1 MAVKWQILVWVIEKM
16 FLCHKYIKNIHR
28 LNNIAGSSFLL
39 LKVIFM
45 NKTAI
50 VNNEISLSNNFV
62 QEIKQLV
69 ARSRQ
74 EAYAAVNQ
82 TMVKAYWQIGRRIV
96 EEEQGGAE
104 RADYG
109 KQILKQL
116 STALIEEFGKGF
128 SVQNLYSFR
137 QFFMTFPEI
146 FSTSWRILTW
156 SHYKRLMHVSDPQ
169 AREWYAKEASEQ
181 MWSYATLNRNIS
193 TQYYER
199 LLLSQDK
206 APVEQEMKAL
216 TKGFDNDK
224 LEFVKNPVVAEF
236 LGMSP
241 TKAFVESELESA
253 ILTNLEKFLLE
264 LGKGFSFV
272 ERQKLIRT
280 EAKDY
285 FIDLVFYNF
294 KLKCFVLIDLKVG
307 QITHQDVGQME
318 MYVNMYDQNMRED
331 GDNPTLGIV
340 LCSETD
346 ADIARYMLNDS
357 KNVFMSKY
365 LLCLPSK
372 EQLKAEIERQKA
384 LFALQQKN
392 E

>member
-1 MAVKWQILVWVIEKM
+1 MD
-16 FLCHKYIKNIHR
+16 KNI
-28 LNNIAGSSFLL
+28 I
-39 LKVIFM
+39 I
-45 NKTAI
+45 
-50 VNNEISLSNNFV
+50 NNEVSLSSNFIH
-62 QEIKQLV
+62 EIKQLV

-82 TMVKAYWQIGRRIV
+82 AMVNAYWQIGRRIV

-104 RADYG
+104 RANYG

-116 STALIEEFGKGF
+116 SVALTEEFGKGF
-128 SVQNLYSFR
+128 SVQNLYYFR
-137 QFFMTFPEI
+137 QFYLTFPEI
-146 FSTSWRILTW
+146 FHTPCGILTW
-156 SHYKRLMHVSDPQ
+156 SHYRRLLSVTDPQ
-169 AREWYAKEASEQ
+169 ARNWYAKEASEQ

-199 LLLSQDK
+199 LLLSQNK
-206 APVEQEMKAL
+206 APVELEMKTL
-216 TKGFDNDK
+216 TREFDNDK

-236 LGMSP
+236 LGMTP

-253 ILTNLEKFLLE
+253 ILSNLEKFLLE

-318 MYVNMYDQNMRED
+318 MYVNMYDQNMREED
-331 GDNPTLGIV
+331 DNPTLGIV

-372 EQLKAEIERQKA
+372 EQLKVEIERQKA

-392 E
+392 EE

>member
-1 MAVKWQILVWVIEKM
+1 
-16 FLCHKYIKNIHR
+16 
-28 LNNIAGSSFLL
+28 
-39 LKVIFM
+39 M
-45 NKTAI
+45 NKSTIA
-50 VNNEISLSNNFV
+50 NNEVSLSSNFI

-82 TMVKAYWQIGRRIV
+82 AMVNAYWQIGRRIV

-104 RADYG
+104 RANYG

-116 STALIEEFGKGF
+116 SVALTEEFGKGF
-128 SVQNLYSFR
+128 SVQNLYYFR
-137 QFFMTFPEI
+137 QFYLTFPEI
-146 FSTSWRILTW
+146 FHTPCGILTW
-156 SHYKRLMHVSDPQ
+156 SHYRRLLSVTDPQ
-169 AREWYAKEASEQ
+169 ARNWYAKEASEQ

-199 LLLSQDK
+199 LLLSQNK
-206 APVEQEMKAL
+206 APVEQEMKTL
-216 TKGFDNDK
+216 TKEFDNDRQ
-224 LEFVKNPVVAEF
+224 EFVKNPFVAEF
-236 LGMSP
+236 LGMST
-241 TKAFVESELESA
+241 TKAFVESELETA
-253 ILTNLEKFLLE
+253 ILNNLEKFLLE

-280 EAKDY
+280 EAKNY

-307 QITHQDVGQME
+307 QITHQDVGQMK
-318 MYVNMYDQNMRED
+318 MYVNMYDQNIRED

-384 LFALQQKN
+384 IFALQQKN
-392 E
+392 EQ

>member
-1 MAVKWQILVWVIEKM
+1 MAPINQ
-16 FLCHKYIKNIHR
+16 
-28 LNNIAGSSFLL
+28 
-39 LKVIFM
+39 
-45 NKTAI
+45 
-50 VNNEISLSNNFV
+50 NEMSISNNFI

-74 EAYAAVNQ
+74 EAYVAVNQ
-82 TMVKAYWQIGRRIV
+82 TMVNAYWQIGRRIV

-104 RADYG
+104 RANYG

-116 STALIEEFGKGF
+116 SKALTEEFGKGF
-128 SVQNLYSFR
+128 SVQNLYYFR
-137 QFFMTFPEI
+137 QFYLTFPEI
-146 FSTSWRILTW
+146 LHTPCGILTW
-156 SHYKRLMHVSDPQ
+156 SHYRRLLSVADPQ
-169 AREWYAKEASEQ
+169 ARNWYAKEAAEQ

-199 LLLSQDK
+199 LLLSQEK
-206 APVEQEMKAL
+206 APVELEMKAL
-216 TKGFDNDK
+216 TQEFDNDK

-236 LGMSP
+236 LGMSS
-241 TKAFVESELESA
+241 TKAFVESELETA
-253 ILTNLEKFLLE
+253 ILSNLEKFLLE

-365 LLCLPSK
+365 LLYLPSK
-372 EQLKAEIERQKA
+372 EQLKVEIERQKA

-392 E
+392 EE

>member
-1 MAVKWQILVWVIEKM
+1 MKEKGTVINAD
-16 FLCHKYIKNIHR
+16 FIR
-28 LNNIAGSSFLL
+28 
-39 LKVIFM
+39 
-45 NKTAI
+45 
-50 VNNEISLSNNFV
+50 
-62 QEIKQLV
+62 EIKSLV
-69 ARSRQ
+69 SLGRRQ
-74 EAYAAVNQ
+74 AYTAVNQ
-82 TMVKAYWQIGRRIV
+82 AMVSTYWQIGRRIV
-96 EEEQGGAE
+96 EEEQNGKQ

-109 KQILKQL
+109 KQMLKIL
-116 STALIEEFGKGF
+116 SDALTEEFGKGF
-128 SVQNLYSFR
+128 SVGTLYYMR
-137 QFFMTFPEI
+137 QFYVTFPEI
-146 FSTSWRILTW
+146 FATPWRILTW
-156 SHYKRLMHVSDPQ
+156 SHYKRIMQVPSEE
-169 AREWYAKEASEQ
+169 ARNWYIKEASEQ

-206 APVEQEMKAL
+206 DPVEREMKEL
-216 TKGFDNDK
+216 TREFDKDK

-241 TKAFVESELESA
+241 VKSFVENDLEKA
-253 ILTNLEKFLLE
+253 ILDNLERFLLE

-272 ERQKLIRT
+272 ERQRLVRT

-294 KLKCFVLIDLKVG
+294 RLKCFVLIDLKVG

-318 MYVNMYDQNMRED
+318 MYVNMYDEKVRD
-331 GDNPTLGIV
+331 ASDNPTLGIV

-346 ADIARYMLNDS
+346 ADIAHYMLNDR

-372 EQLKAEIERQKA
+372 EELRLEIERQKA
-384 LFALQQKN
+384 LFELQQNKDKR
-392 E
+392 

>member
-1 MAVKWQILVWVIEKM
+1 MDKS
-16 FLCHKYIKNIHR
+16 
-28 LNNIAGSSFLL
+28 IA
-39 LKVIFM
+39 
-45 NKTAI
+45 AD
-50 VNNEISLSNNFV
+50 NEVSLSNNFI

-69 ARSRQ
+69 TRSRQ

-82 TMVKAYWQIGRRIV
+82 AMVNAYWQIGRRIV

-109 KQILKQL
+109 KQLLKQL
-116 STALIEEFGKGF
+116 SAALTEEFGKGF

-137 QFFMTFPEI
+137 QFYLTFPEI

-224 LEFVKNPVVAEF
+224 LEFVKNPAVAEF

-241 TKAFVESELESA
+241 TKAYVEDELETA
-253 ILTNLEKFLLE
+253 ILTNLENFLLE

-318 MYVNMYDQNMRED
+318 MYVNMYDQNIREN

-384 LFALQQKN
+384 LFALQQN
-392 E
+392 N

>member
-1 MAVKWQILVWVIEKM
+1 MDKGIRVNVGE
-16 FLCHKYIKNIHR
+16 
-28 LNNIAGSSFLL
+28 GPSS
-39 LKVIFM
+39 
-45 NKTAI
+45 
-50 VNNEISLSNNFV
+50 NFI

-69 ARSRQ
+69 LRGRQ

-82 TMVKAYWQIGRRIV
+82 AMVNTYWQIGRRIV

-116 STALIEEFGKGF
+116 SAALTEEFGKGF
-128 SVQNLYSFR
+128 SVQNLYYFR
-137 QFFMTFPEI
+137 QFYLTFPEI
-146 FSTSWRILTW
+146 FHTPCGILTW
-156 SHYKRLMHVSDPQ
+156 SHYRRLLSVTNPQ

-199 LLLSQDK
+199 LLLSQNK

-216 TKGFDNDK
+216 TKEFDNDK

-241 TKAFVESELESA
+241 TKAFVESELETA

-318 MYVNMYDQNMRED
+318 MYVNMYDQNVRED

-346 ADIARYMLNDS
+346 ADIAKYMLNDS

-384 LFALQQKN
+384 LFALQQN
-392 E
+392 S

>member
-1 MAVKWQILVWVIEKM
+1 M
-16 FLCHKYIKNIHR
+16 
-28 LNNIAGSSFLL
+28 NNSI
-39 LKVIFM
+39 
-45 NKTAI
+45 N
-50 VNNEISLSNNFV
+50 VNNEILLSSNFI

-69 ARSRQ
+69 LRGRQ

-82 TMVKAYWQIGRRIV
+82 AMVNAYWKIGRRIV

-104 RADYG
+104 RANYG

-116 STALIEEFGKGF
+116 SIALTEEFGKGF
-128 SVQNLYSFR
+128 SVQNLYYFR
-137 QFFMTFPEI
+137 QFYLTFPEI
-146 FSTSWRILTW
+146 FHTPCGILTW
-156 SHYKRLMHVSDPQ
+156 SHYRRLLSVTNPQ
-169 AREWYAKEASEQ
+169 AREWYAKEASEL

-206 APVEQEMKAL
+206 DPVEQEMKTL

-241 TKAFVESELESA
+241 TKAFVESELETA
-253 ILTNLEKFLLE
+253 ILDNLEKFLLE

-280 EAKDY
+280 DAKDY

-318 MYVNMYDQNMRED
+318 MYVNMYDQNLRED
-331 GDNPTLGIV
+331 GDNPTLGII

-372 EQLKAEIERQKA
+372 EQLRTEIERQKA

-392 E
+392 EV

>member
-1 MAVKWQILVWVIEKM
+1 M
-16 FLCHKYIKNIHR
+16 N
-28 LNNIAGSSFLL
+28 SS
-39 LKVIFM
+39 I
-45 NKTAI
+45 N
-50 VNNEISLSNNFV
+50 VNNETLLSSNFI

-69 ARSRQ
+69 LRGRQ

-82 TMVKAYWQIGRRIV
+82 AMVNAYWKIGRRIV

-104 RADYG
+104 RANYG

-116 STALIEEFGKGF
+116 SIALTEEFGKGF
-128 SVQNLYSFR
+128 SVQNLYYFR
-137 QFFMTFPEI
+137 QFYLTFPEI
-146 FSTSWRILTW
+146 FHTPCGILTW
-156 SHYKRLMHVSDPQ
+156 SHYRRLLSVTNPQ

-206 APVEQEMKAL
+206 DPVEQEMKTL

-241 TKAFVESELESA
+241 TKAFVESELETA
-253 ILTNLEKFLLE
+253 ILDNLEKFLLE

-280 EAKDY
+280 DAKDY

-318 MYVNMYDQNMRED
+318 MYVNMYDQNLRED

-346 ADIARYMLNDS
+346 ADIAKYMLNDN

-372 EQLKAEIERQKA
+372 EQLRTEIERQKA

-392 E
+392 EV

>member
-1 MAVKWQILVWVIEKM
+1 M
-16 FLCHKYIKNIHR
+16 N
-28 LNNIAGSSFLL
+28 SS
-39 LKVIFM
+39 I
-45 NKTAI
+45 N
-50 VNNEISLSNNFV
+50 VNNETLLSSNFI

-69 ARSRQ
+69 LRGRQ

-82 TMVKAYWQIGRRIV
+82 AMVNAYWKIGRRIV

-104 RADYG
+104 RANYG

-116 STALIEEFGKGF
+116 SIALTEEFGKGF
-128 SVQNLYSFR
+128 SVQNLYYFR
-137 QFFMTFPEI
+137 QFYLTFPEI
-146 FSTSWRILTW
+146 FHTPCGILTW
-156 SHYKRLMHVSDPQ
+156 SHYRRLLSVTNPQ
-169 AREWYAKEASEQ
+169 AREWYAKEATEQ

-206 APVEQEMKAL
+206 DPVEQEMKTL

-241 TKAFVESELESA
+241 TKAFVESELETA
-253 ILTNLEKFLLE
+253 ILDNLEKFLLE

-280 EAKDY
+280 DAKDY

-318 MYVNMYDQNMRED
+318 MYVNMYDQNLRED

-346 ADIARYMLNDS
+346 ADIAKYMLNDS

-372 EQLKAEIERQKA
+372 EQLRTEIERQKA

-392 E
+392 EV

>member
-1 MAVKWQILVWVIEKM
+1 MDKGIRVNVGE
-16 FLCHKYIKNIHR
+16 
-28 LNNIAGSSFLL
+28 GPSS
-39 LKVIFM
+39 
-45 NKTAI
+45 
-50 VNNEISLSNNFV
+50 NFI

-69 ARSRQ
+69 LRGRQ

-82 TMVKAYWQIGRRIV
+82 AMVNTYWQIGRRIV

-116 STALIEEFGKGF
+116 SAALTEEFGKGF
-128 SVQNLYSFR
+128 SVQNLYYFR
-137 QFFMTFPEI
+137 QFYLTFPEI
-146 FSTSWRILTW
+146 FHTPCGILTW
-156 SHYKRLMHVSDPQ
+156 SHYRRLLSVTDAQ

-199 LLLSQDK
+199 LLLSQNK

-216 TKGFDNDK
+216 TKEFDNDK

-241 TKAFVESELESA
+241 TKAFVESELETA
-253 ILTNLEKFLLE
+253 ILDNLEKFLLE

-280 EAKDY
+280 DAKDY

-318 MYVNMYDQNMRED
+318 MYVNMYDQNLRED

-346 ADIARYMLNDS
+346 ADIAKYMLNDS

-372 EQLKAEIERQKA
+372 EQLRTEIERQKA

-392 E
+392 EV

>member
-1 MAVKWQILVWVIEKM
+1 MTKI
-16 FLCHKYIKNIHR
+16 
-28 LNNIAGSSFLL
+28 
-39 LKVIFM
+39 M
-45 NKTAI
+45 NTG
-50 VNNEISLSNNFV
+50 NETSLPGNFI

-69 ARSRQ
+69 ARGRQ

-82 TMVKAYWQIGRRIV
+82 AMVNAYWQIGRRIV
-96 EEEQGGAE
+96 EEEQNGST
-104 RADYG
+104 RANYG

-116 STALIEEFGKGF
+116 SAALTEEFGKGF
-128 SVQNLYSFR
+128 SVQNLYYFR
-137 QFFMTFPEI
+137 QFYLTFPEI
-146 FSTSWRILTW
+146 FHTPCGILTW
-156 SHYKRLMHVSDPQ
+156 SHYRRLLSVTDPQ
-169 AREWYAKEASEQ
+169 AREWYAKEAAEQ

-199 LLLSQDK
+199 LLLSQEK

-216 TKGFDNDK
+216 TRGFDNDK

-236 LGMSP
+236 LGIAP
-241 TKAFVESELESA
+241 TKAFIETELETA
-253 ILTNLEKFLLE
+253 ILNNLEKFLLE

-294 KLKCFVLIDLKVG
+294 KLKCFVIIDLKVG

-318 MYVNMYDQNMRED
+318 MYVNMYDQNIRED

-340 LCSETD
+340 MCSETD
-346 ADIARYMLNDS
+346 ADIARYMLNDN

-372 EQLKAEIERQKA
+372 EQLKNEIERQKA
-384 LFALQQKN
+384 LFALQQKA
-392 E
+392 EE

>member
-1 MAVKWQILVWVIEKM
+1 MENSIVASSETSVSKDFIL
-16 FLCHKYIKNIHR
+16 
-28 LNNIAGSSFLL
+28 
-39 LKVIFM
+39 
-45 NKTAI
+45 
-50 VNNEISLSNNFV
+50 
-62 QEIKQLV
+62 EIKQLV
-69 ARSRQ
+69 VRGRQ
-74 EAYAAVNQ
+74 ESYAAVNQ
-82 TMVKAYWQIGRRIV
+82 AMVNAYWQIGRRIV
-96 EEEQGGAE
+96 EEEQGGAN

-109 KQILKQL
+109 KQLLKQL
-116 STALIEEFGKGF
+116 SAALTEEFGKGF
-128 SVQNLYSFR
+128 SVQNLYYFR
-137 QFFMTFPEI
+137 QFYLTFPQI
-146 FSTSWRILTW
+146 FHTSCGILTW
-156 SHYKRLMHVSDPQ
+156 SHYRRLLSVSDSQ
-169 AREWYAKEASEQ
+169 AREWYAKEAAEQ
-181 MWSYATLNRNIS
+181 MWSYSTLSRNIA

-199 LLLSQDK
+199 LLLSQNK

-216 TKGFDNDK
+216 TADFDKDK
-224 LEFVKNPVVAEF
+224 LEFVKNPMVAEF
-236 LGMSP
+236 LGIP
-241 TKAFVESELESA
+241 PAKAFVESELEGA
-253 ILTNLEKFLLE
+253 ILGNLEKFLLE

-285 FIDLVFYNF
+285 YIGLVFYNF

-318 MYVNMYDQNMRED
+318 MYVNMYDQNVREN

-365 LLCLPSK
+365 LLCMPSK

-384 LFALQQKN
+384 LFALQQNN
-392 E
+392 ESNYETR

>member
-1 MAVKWQILVWVIEKM
+1 MKEPS
-16 FLCHKYIKNIHR
+16 
-28 LNNIAGSSFLL
+28 AGITTDTHF
-39 LKVIFM
+39 I
-45 NKTAI
+45 
-50 VNNEISLSNNFV
+50 
-62 QEIKQLV
+62 QEIKQIV
-69 ARSRQ
+69 ARGRQ

-82 TMVKAYWQIGRRIV
+82 AMVNAYWEIGRRIV
-96 EEEQGGAE
+96 EEEQGGAG

-109 KQILKQL
+109 KKLLKQL
-116 STALIEEFGKGF
+116 SAALTEEFGKGF

-137 QFFMTFPEI
+137 QFYLTFPEI
-146 FSTSWRILTW
+146 FSTPWRILTW
-156 SHYKRLMHVSDPQ
+156 SHYKRIMHVTNER
-169 AREWYAKEASEQ
+169 AREWYAHEAAEQ
-181 MWSYATLNRNIS
+181 MWSYTTLNRNIS

-199 LLLSQDK
+199 LLLSQEK
-206 APVEQEMKAL
+206 APVEREMKML
-216 TKGFDNDK
+216 TADFDNDK

-241 TKAFVESELESA
+241 TKAFAESELEGA
-253 ILTNLEKFLLE
+253 ILSNLEKFLLE

-307 QITHQDVGQME
+307 RITHQDVGQME
-318 MYVNMYDQNMRED
+318 MYVNMYDQTLREE

-365 LLCLPSK
+365 LLCLPSQ
-372 EQLKAEIERQKA
+372 EELKAEIERQKA
-384 LFALQQKN
+384 LFVLQQEN

>member
-1 MAVKWQILVWVIEKM
+1 
-16 FLCHKYIKNIHR
+16 
-28 LNNIAGSSFLL
+28 
-39 LKVIFM
+39 M
-45 NKTAI
+45 NKGII
-50 VNNEISLSNNFV
+50 VNSEATLSSNFI

-69 ARSRQ
+69 AYSRQ

-82 TMVKAYWQIGRRIV
+82 AMVKAYWQIGRRIV

-104 RADYG
+104 RANYG

-116 STALIEEFGKGF
+116 SVALTEEFGKGF
-128 SVQNLYSFR
+128 SVQNLYYFR
-137 QFFMTFPEI
+137 QFYLTFPEI
-146 FSTSWRILTW
+146 FHTPCGILTW
-156 SHYKRLMHVSDPQ
+156 SHYRRLLSVTDSQ
-169 AREWYAKEASEQ
+169 ARNWYAKEAAEQ

-199 LLLSQDK
+199 LLLSQEK
-206 APVEQEMKAL
+206 TPVEQEMKSL
-216 TKGFDNDK
+216 TRGFDNDK

-241 TKAFVESELESA
+241 TKSFVESELETA
-253 ILTNLEKFLLE
+253 ILSNLEKFLLE

-318 MYVNMYDQNMRED
+318 MYVNMYDQDIRETC
-331 GDNPTLGIV
+331 DNPTLGIV

-372 EQLKAEIERQKA
+372 EQLKVEIERQKA
-384 LFALQQKN
+384 LFAMQQKTK
-392 E
+392 

>member
-1 MAVKWQILVWVIEKM
+1 MDKGIRVNVGE
-16 FLCHKYIKNIHR
+16 
-28 LNNIAGSSFLL
+28 GPSS
-39 LKVIFM
+39 
-45 NKTAI
+45 
-50 VNNEISLSNNFV
+50 NFI

-69 ARSRQ
+69 LRGRQ

-82 TMVKAYWQIGRRIV
+82 AMVNTYWQIGRRIV

-116 STALIEEFGKGF
+116 SAALTEEFGKGF
-128 SVQNLYSFR
+128 SVQNLYYFR
-137 QFFMTFPEI
+137 QFYLTFPEI
-146 FSTSWRILTW
+146 FHTPCGILTW
-156 SHYKRLMHVSDPQ
+156 SHYRRLLSVTDAQ

-199 LLLSQDK
+199 LLLSQNK

-216 TKGFDNDK
+216 TKEFDNDK

-241 TKAFVESELESA
+241 TKAFVESELETA

-318 MYVNMYDQNMRED
+318 MYVNMYDQNVRED

-346 ADIARYMLNDS
+346 ADIAKYMLNDS

-392 E
+392 EV

>member
-1 MAVKWQILVWVIEKM
+1 
-16 FLCHKYIKNIHR
+16 
-28 LNNIAGSSFLL
+28 
-39 LKVIFM
+39 M
-45 NKTAI
+45 NKGII
-50 VNNEISLSNNFV
+50 VNNEATLSSNFI

-69 ARSRQ
+69 ARGRQ

-82 TMVKAYWQIGRRIV
+82 AMVNAYWQIGRRIV

-104 RADYG
+104 RANYG

-116 STALIEEFGKGF
+116 SAALTEEFGKGF
-128 SVQNLYSFR
+128 SVQNLYYFR
-137 QFFMTFPEI
+137 QFYLTFPEI
-146 FSTSWRILTW
+146 FHTPCGILTW
-156 SHYKRLMHVSDPQ
+156 SHYRRLLSVTDPQ

-206 APVEQEMKAL
+206 APVEQEMKSL
-216 TKGFDNDK
+216 TKGFDSDK

-236 LGMSP
+236 LGMST
-241 TKAFVESELESA
+241 TKAYVESELESA
-253 ILTNLEKFLLE
+253 ILNNLEKFLLE

-280 EAKDY
+280 EAKNY

-318 MYVNMYDQNMRED
+318 MYVNMYDQNIRED

-372 EQLKAEIERQKA
+372 EQLKVEIERQKA
-384 LFALQQKN
+384 LFALQQKS
-392 E
+392 EE

>member
-1 MAVKWQILVWVIEKM
+1 M
-16 FLCHKYIKNIHR
+16 
-28 LNNIAGSSFLL
+28 NNSI
-39 LKVIFM
+39 
-45 NKTAI
+45 N
-50 VNNEISLSNNFV
+50 VNNETLLSSNFI

-69 ARSRQ
+69 LRGRQ

-82 TMVKAYWQIGRRIV
+82 AMVNAYWKIGRRIV

-104 RADYG
+104 RANYG

-116 STALIEEFGKGF
+116 SIALTEEFGKGF
-128 SVQNLYSFR
+128 SVQNLYYFR
-137 QFFMTFPEI
+137 QFYLTFPEI
-146 FSTSWRILTW
+146 FHTPCGILTW
-156 SHYKRLMHVSDPQ
+156 SHYRRLLSVTNPQ

-206 APVEQEMKAL
+206 DPVEQEMKTL

-241 TKAFVESELESA
+241 TKAFVESELETA
-253 ILTNLEKFLLE
+253 ILDNLEKFLLE

-280 EAKDY
+280 DAKDY

-318 MYVNMYDQNMRED
+318 MYVNMYDQNLRED
-331 GDNPTLGIV
+331 GDNPTLGII

-372 EQLKAEIERQKA
+372 EQLRTEIERQKA

-392 E
+392 EV

>member
-1 MAVKWQILVWVIEKM
+1 MTKI
-16 FLCHKYIKNIHR
+16 
-28 LNNIAGSSFLL
+28 
-39 LKVIFM
+39 M
-45 NKTAI
+45 NTG
-50 VNNEISLSNNFV
+50 NETSLPGNFI

-69 ARSRQ
+69 ARGRQ

-82 TMVKAYWQIGRRIV
+82 AMVNAYWQIGRRIV
-96 EEEQGGAE
+96 EEEQNGST
-104 RADYG
+104 RANYG

-116 STALIEEFGKGF
+116 SAALTEEFGKGF
-128 SVQNLYSFR
+128 SVQNLYYFR
-137 QFFMTFPEI
+137 QFYLTFPEI
-146 FSTSWRILTW
+146 FHTPCGILTW
-156 SHYKRLMHVSDPQ
+156 SHYRRLLSVTDPQ
-169 AREWYAKEASEQ
+169 AREWYAKEAAEQ

-199 LLLSQDK
+199 LLLSQEK

-216 TKGFDNDK
+216 TRGFDNDK

-236 LGMSP
+236 LGIAP
-241 TKAFVESELESA
+241 TKAFVETELETA
-253 ILTNLEKFLLE
+253 ILNNLEKFLLE

-318 MYVNMYDQNMRED
+318 MYVNIYDQNIRED

-340 LCSETD
+340 MCSETD
-346 ADIARYMLNDS
+346 ADIARYMLNDN

-372 EQLKAEIERQKA
+372 EQLKNEIERQKA
-384 LFALQQKN
+384 LFALQQKA
-392 E
+392 EK